1 MKKDIYYNY
10 HDLLTRNALFS
21 FIIGSRG
28 AGKTFGFKKWAVSS
42 FLKTERQFIYLR
54 RYKSELKSLSTG
66 FFNDVAPFFPEVE
79 FEQKGNKLYINKK
92 LAGYLVSL
100 SNSLVMKSVDLKAVD
115 KIGFDEFVIDKGH
128 LRYLDGEVTKFLEFY
143 ETVSRMRIID
153 DTEGAEKFEE
163 PRAIFISNAVS
174 IVNPYFLHFN
184 LKPKQGSRFTQKG
197 HLLVEYVQNKEFAE
211 LKYKTRFGQIIKGT
225 EYGDYAIENKFL
237 VDNENFVEKRTAT
250 AHYVCRVIYQNNT
263 YGFWVDY
270 KEGKF
275 FISDKFDPHGR
286 HVYSLTDSD
295 HKPNLML
302 IKSKRKGFYIDKF
315 IEAYQNGYCY
325 FENMVIKNQA
335 MEMFKMLKG

>member
-1 MKKDIYYNY
+1 MYYNY

-92 LAGYLVSL
+92 LAGYLVAL
-100 SNSLVMKSVDLKAVD
+100 SNSLVMKSVDLKQVD

-128 LRYLDGEVTKFLEFY
+128 LRYLENEVVKFLEFY
-143 ETVSRMRIID
+143 ETVSRMRVID

-163 PRAIFISNAVS
+163 PRAVFISNAVS
-174 IVNPYFLHFN
+174 IVNPYFLYWN
-184 LKPKQGSRFTQKG
+184 VKPKEGKRFTQYG
-197 HLLVEYVQNKEFAE
+197 HLLVEFVQNKEFAE
-211 LKYKTRFGQIIKGT
+211 MKYKTRFGQLIKGT
-225 EYGDYAIENKFL
+225 EYGDYAVENKFL
-237 VDNENFVEKRTAT
+237 VDNENFVEKRTKN
-250 AHYVCRVIYQNNT
+250 AHYVCRVVYQNNV

-270 KEGKF
+270 QAGKF
-275 FISDKFDPHGR
+275 FVSDKYDPDGR
-286 HVYSLTDSD
+286 HVYTLTDND
-295 HKPNLML
+295 HKPNMML
-302 IKSKRKGFYIDKF
+302 VKSKRKGFYLDKF